1 MSSSHLSR
9 KDLKNDPLAKEV
21 EQGVEYV
28 VHHKSQ
34 AKLALTLGVVLVLA
48 AGGYLF
54 FRNQQAAARAEAY
67 ANARKITSATIG
79 SAAQTGALS
88 FPTQDDKDKALMAAY
103 TKVADDYPGTTE
115 GSLAQMSLASLKM
128 DKGDVDAAVS
138 AYRQVI
144 DKGPA
149 ELASTAKLT
158 VAQLLWGQG
167 KVDEGKK
174 MLQDLV
180 DHPTEFVSADQ
191 AKLTLARLQIDS
203 NPAEAKK
210 LLETLTS
217 AGSPSVKMLATDLAN
232 QIPN

>member
-28 VHHKSQ
+28 AHHKNQ
-34 AKLALTLGVVLVLA
+34 AKVALAVGVVLLLA

-54 FRNQQAAARAEAY
+54 YRNQQAAARQEAY
-67 ANARKITSATIG
+67 ANARKIVMATVG
-79 SAAQTGALS
+79 SADQTGTLS
-88 FPTQDDKDKALMAAY
+88 FPTQDEKDKALVAAY

-115 GSLAQMSLASLKM
+115 GSLAQMHVASLKM
-128 DKGDVDAAVS
+128 DKGDLDAAIS
-138 AYRQVI
+138 AYRQVM

-174 MLQDLV
+174 LIQDLI

-191 AKLTLARLQIDS
+191 AKLTLARLQMDS